1 MPKSSKPISGR
12 NTCLLKVNNLNVYYG
27 DVQVL
32 FDINLE
38 IHEGEFIS
46 IVGANAAGKSTLL
59 RSISGLLKKTL
70 GSIVFKGRELVGKPP
85 YGIVESGIVHIPEGR
100 RVFPLLTVRENL
112 EVGAYIRKSD
122 IDLHQSLKELYELF
136 PELYDHRE
144 QLAGSLSGGEQQML
158 AIARGLMARPT
169 LLTVDEPSLGLAPM
183 LVQKT
188 FQLLEQINKDNVTIL
203 LSEQNVFNA
212 LNMSHRAYVIENGR
226 IVLSGAGKDL
236 IRDEHLKKAYLG
248 I

>member
-1 MPKSSKPISGR
+1 
-12 NTCLLKVNNLNVYYG
+12 LLKVSGLNVSYG

-59 RSISGLLKKTL
+59 RSISGLLKRTS
-70 GSIVFKGRELVGKPP
+70 GSIEFQGKQLVGKPP
-85 YGIVESGIVHIPEGR
+85 YEVVESGIVHIPEGR
-100 RVFPLLTVRENL
+100 HVFPLLSVRENL
-112 EVGAYIRKSD
+112 EVGAYTCRKSRK
-122 IDLHQSLKELYELF
+122 DLRQSLKGLYELF
-136 PELYDHRE
+136 PQLYHHSD
-144 QLAGSLSGGEQQML
+144 QLAGSLSGGEQQLL

-169 LLTVDEPSLGLAPM
+169 LLAVDEPSLGLAPM
-183 LVQKT
+183 LVKRT
-188 FQLLEQINKDNVTIL
+188 FQILEHINKKNVAIL

-212 LNMSHRAYVIENGR
+212 LNMSDRAYVIENGR
-226 IVLSGAGKDL
+226 IVLTGAGKDL
-236 IRDEHLKKAYLG
+236 LTDEHLKKAYLG

>member
-1 MPKSSKPISGR
+1 M
-12 NTCLLKVNNLNVYYG
+12 LKVSGLNVSYG

-59 RSISGLLKKTL
+59 RSISGLLKRTS
-70 GSIVFKGRELVGKPP
+70 GSIEFQGKQLVGKPP
-85 YGIVESGIVHIPEGR
+85 YEVVESGIVHIPEGR
-100 RVFPLLTVRENL
+100 HVFPLLSVRENL
-112 EVGAYIRKSD
+112 EVGAYTCRKSRK
-122 IDLHQSLKELYELF
+122 DLRQSLKGLYELF
-136 PELYDHRE
+136 PQLYHHSD
-144 QLAGSLSGGEQQML
+144 QLAGSLSGGEQQLL

-169 LLTVDEPSLGLAPM
+169 LLAVDEPSLGLAPM
-183 LVQKT
+183 LVKRT
-188 FQLLEQINKDNVTIL
+188 FQILEHINKKNVAIL

-212 LNMSHRAYVIENGR
+212 LNMSDRAYVIENGR
-226 IVLSGAGKDL
+226 IVLTGAGKDL
-236 IRDEHLKKAYLG
+236 LTDEHLKKAYLG

>member
-1 MPKSSKPISGR
+1 
-12 NTCLLKVNNLNVYYG
+12 LLKVSGLNVYYG

-32 FDINLE
+32 YDINLE
-38 IHEGEFIS
+38 IYEGEFIS

-59 RSISGLLKKTL
+59 RSMSGLLKKTS
-70 GSIVFKGRELVGKPP
+70 GSIEFQGKQLVGKPP
-85 YGIVESGIVHIPEGR
+85 YEVVESGIVHIPEGR

-112 EVGAYIRKSD
+112 EVGAYIRKARM
-122 IDLHQSLKELYELF
+122 DLRQSLKELYELF
-136 PELYDHRE
+136 PQLYDHGE
-144 QLAGSLSGGEQQML
+144 QLAASLSGGEQQML

-188 FQLLEQINKDNVTIL
+188 FQILEQINKENVTVL

-212 LNMSHRAYVIENGR
+212 LNMSDRAYVMENGR
-226 IVLSGAGKDL
+226 IVLTGVGKDL
-236 IRDEHLKKAYLG
+236 LKDEHLKKAYLG